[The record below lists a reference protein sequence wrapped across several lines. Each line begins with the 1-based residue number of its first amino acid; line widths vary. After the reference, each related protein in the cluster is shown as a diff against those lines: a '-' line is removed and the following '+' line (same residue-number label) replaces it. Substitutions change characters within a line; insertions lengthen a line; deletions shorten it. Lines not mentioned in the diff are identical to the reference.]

1 MRFSAPKDTLAA
13 ALQTVQNVVNPRVT
27 LPILMNVK
35 IEAHEN
41 KVRLTT
47 SDLDMSVSVVF
58 EADVERGG
66 GTTIPAKRF
75 FGITRELISSDVR
88 IDTDSRNVSTIK
100 CGQATFKLN
109 GLPEDEFPPLA
120 NLAETR
126 IFTIKQGTLRDAIK
140 KTSYAVSA
148 DHSRYVLNGLFFSF
162 RENRLSV
169 VGTDG
174 RRLAMTDIDLEFPKS
189 DECEFI
195 MPFKC
200 VSELSRLIG
209 DEGDVRLLVSD
220 SNIGIE
226 IGSIRLISKRVDGT
240 YPNYKQVIPTE
251 VRERVKIERQPF
263 IEALRR
269 VSLLESDRNHSVKF
283 TLTKNTMII
292 SSVATDI
299 GEAREELTVDYKG
312 RDMVISFNPD
322 FVMDP
327 LRALPDE
334 VVNIDLVDEM
344 SAAAVKVESPFLYV
358 MMPMRS

>member
-1 MRFSAPKDTLAA
+1 
-13 ALQTVQNVVNPRVT
+13 
-27 LPILMNVK
+27 
-35 IEAHEN
+35 
-41 KVRLTT
+41 
-47 SDLDMSVSVVF
+47 
-58 EADVERGG
+58 
-66 GTTIPAKRF
+66 
-75 FGITRELISSDVR
+75 
-88 IDTDSRNVSTIK
+88 
-100 CGQATFKLN
+100 
-109 GLPEDEFPPLA
+109 
-120 NLAETR
+120 
-126 IFTIKQGTLRDAIK
+126 
-140 KTSYAVSA
+140 
-148 DHSRYVLNGLFFSF
+148 
-162 RENRLSV
+162 
-169 VGTDG
+169 
-174 RRLAMTDIDLEFPKS
+174 MTDIDLEFPKS

-220 SNIGIE
+220 SNIGLE

-283 TLTKNTMII
+283 TLSKNTMII